1 MNLSLIWQMNAHCRN
16 GLMLGIIVVAMAQ
29 LSAGT
34 NAGRIDEP
42 WPTLLSSAPVKVD
55 PGIALLQQRANGSLE
70 KLVQS
75 ARPAEQPL

>member
-1 MNLSLIWQMNAHCRN
+1 MNLSLIWQTDAHCRN
-16 GLMLGIIVVAMAQ
+16 GPMLGIIVVAMAQ

-42 WPTLLSSAPVKVD
+42 WPTLLSSAPVSVD
-55 PGIALLQQRANGSLE
+55 PGIALLQQNGSLE